1 MSPVSP
7 TSSPSSNNSRPA
19 RPDAYVISRYSSNPL
34 EKGPSPFPL
43 CRRRLFFYSPAHC
56 TQRAIDHI
64 KDGRIASPY
73 TPRTVSTVQ
82 DFAALSQIRPSIF
95 IDRLRQPPVSR
106 TAQRNLTRRER
117 HAQKAQ
123 PCPSGKAS
131 NGAMSDEGCATTS
144 KTALAL
150 SRSFFRIGVPLYA
163 SIASPPTKNNPTGCR
178 AVFEVVPVTGLE
190 PVRMLLRGI
199 LSPLR
204 LPFRHTGNCGYC
216 TIPPPFCQLI
226 ILSQPSK

>member
-7 TSSPSSNNSRPA
+7 TSSPSSNNSRPLA
-19 RPDAYVISRYSSNPL
+19 PTPTSFRGIRAILSRKVFSLSL
-34 EKGPSPFPL
+34 FVVDV
-43 CRRRLFFYSPAHC
+43 FFYSPARC
-56 TQRAIDHI
+56 AQRAIDHI
-64 KDGRIASPY
+64 KDRRIASPY

-82 DFAALSQIRPSIF
+82 DFAALRQIRPSIF

-106 TAQRNLTRRER
+106 TAQRNVTRRGR

-150 SRSFFRIGVPLYA
+150 RAVPL
-163 SIASPPTKNNPTGCR
+163 
-178 AVFEVVPVTGLE
+178 
-190 PVRMLLRGI
+190 GI
-199 LSPLR
+199 L
-204 LPFRHTGNCGYC
+204 
-216 TIPPPFCQLI
+216 
-226 ILSQPSK
+226 